1 MFSHFIT
8 IWFLLSAL
16 SHKPSEGTVLYFD
29 IYMKDSMVG
38 TLRAAIDPMGPQ
50 TQYSSDTSVKVKV
63 LKKLKVDYEYLVT
76 YEDGYLFE
84 SNVDVLVNEKPHAE
98 AYTKWTGTEYRII
111 KNGKKELSFN
121 DKVPYS
127 TILLFFR
134 EPDGIEHCYSE
145 MDGSINTIIPLGG
158 HSYKKVN
165 SKGKENTYSYQ
176 DGKLKRASISGLV
189 AFTIMARD

>member
-8 IWFLLSAL
+8 IWFLLSAV
-16 SHKPSEGTVLYFD
+16 SHKPSEGKVLYFD

-98 AYTKWTGTEYRII
+98 AYTKWNGTEYRII

-134 EPDGIEHCYSE
+134 NLP
-145 MDGSINTIIPLGG
+145 GSNIVILKWMAASTPSSHWVTIAI
-158 HSYKKVN
+158 KK
-165 SKGKENTYSYQ
+165 
-176 DGKLKRASISGLV
+176 SIQREGRISTV
-189 AFTIMARD
+189 TKTVS